1 VQRSL
6 LATAAPLGAAIGAVA
21 VEHWSA
27 ATVLTASALACSAA
41 GLLALSSADLRRAD

>member
-27 ATVLTASALACSAA
+27 ATVLAASALACSAA